1 MAQRK
6 INSAAFTTSY
16 SGLSY
21 GELSHSFAD
30 LLELTQRLVEY
41 RHQPISARLREL
53 RQKRSMLHEDV
64 LLLIYHLSKIGPG
77 NILEIGPYLG
87 GSTIAAALGIRESG
101 QARTVVTVEPGGAF
115 KHPRLS
121 SRNILKDLRKN
132 LAREGVADL
141 VTIVEG
147 YSGARASVSA
157 VHQAL
162 PKTSVGLFVI
172 DADGAVERDLNL
184 YRDLLVPNCW
194 LVIDDYYEPNP
205 CGKVARTRPQVDTL
219 ISTGELHPLGLY
231 GWGTWVGRWTGATE

>member
-1 MAQRK
+1 M
-6 INSAAFTTSY
+6 
-16 SGLSY
+16 
-21 GELSHSFAD
+21 
-30 LLELTQRLVEY
+30 LELMQTLVEY
-41 RHQPISARLREL
+41 RQQPISVRLREL

-64 LLLIYHLSKIGPG
+64 LLLIYHLSKVSPG

-87 GSTIAAALGIRESG
+87 GSTIAAALGVRESG
-101 QARTVVTVEPGGAF
+101 QARKLVTVEPGGAF
-115 KHPRLS
+115 RHPRLS

-132 LAREGVADL
+132 LAREEVADL

-147 YSGARASVSA
+147 YSGAPASVNA

-162 PKTSVGLFVI
+162 AKTSVGLFVI

-205 CGKVARTRPQVDTL
+205 CGKAARTRPQVDNL
-219 ISTGELHPLGLY
+219 IAAGKLNPLGLY
-231 GWGTWVGRWTGATE
+231 GWGTWVGRWTGGPE